1 MNFQPIYAALLAH
14 DWLVAGA
21 LVVPLLVALFKQ
33 GWVTQWLAAHLPATA
48 LPYLALGLGMLTVG
62 SADVLAGKT
71 WQQALF
77 DGLGAGVLAVFAHQ
91 TVIEGAR
98 DGKEIIPEKKP
109 ATPAAPVDS
118 SPTNPGVPS

>member
-1 MNFQPIYAALLAH
+1 MDFQPIYAALIAH

-33 GWVTQWLAAHLPATA
+33 GWVTRWLAAKLPATA

-109 ATPAAPVDS
+109 AEPVTKPDV
-118 SPTNPGVPS
+118 TV